1 MHRRLGLP
9 VLEVAAA
16 AASRATSRHG
26 LRFDVLG
33 DVAQNDGEEGHQT
46 RHFRILNAVHDV
58 LRRAF
63 GAQVKKEPRNYEDYS
78 DHRPDIELRRDK
90 LCVYDLKVFAPIGS
104 KPGEV
109 EQRGAFV
116 GMGNTEPDARAVVL
130 GRSERGTPSDGP
142 FRPRTG
148 EGYVSAQRGD
158 YERARACGVQAQVLL
173 VETFGGFGA
182 GLRDLLKAAVECKAN
197 RLTSAEYD
205 ETTWS
210 ARTWRSFAV
219 QRIGVAV
226 QCAVAFELRDACGMS
241 FAGDPRG
248 ALGCGV

>member
-1 MHRRLGLP
+1 
-9 VLEVAAA
+9 
-16 AASRATSRHG
+16 
-26 LRFDVLG
+26 
-33 DVAQNDGEEGHQT
+33 
-46 RHFRILNAVHDV
+46 
-58 LRRAF
+58 
-63 GAQVKKEPRNYEDYS
+63 
-78 DHRPDIELRRDK
+78 
-90 LCVYDLKVFAPIGS
+90 
-104 KPGEV
+104 
-109 EQRGAFV
+109 
-116 GMGNTEPDARAVVL
+116 MGNYTEPGARAVVL
-130 GRSERGTPSDGP
+130 GRPERGTPSDGP

-182 GLRDLLKAAVECKAN
+182 GMRDLLKAAVECKAN

-248 ALGCGV
+248 VLGCGV